1 MYAPT
6 GFDGFDGF
14 PFFGPGRP
22 AYGYGAR
29 PARPAVKKEPREHLY
44 KLVNR
49 RQLER
54 GGRTGLV

>member
-1 MYAPT
+1 MQAPT

-14 PFFGPGRP
+14 PFFGPGRT
-22 AYGYGAR
+22 AYGYSFKPTR
-29 PARPAVKKEPREHLY
+29 PAAKKEPRERLY